1 MKTKFFE
8 QYSLT
13 DEKLKEI
20 WESGLVVF
28 DTNILL
34 NLYRYNKQTCDDI
47 LNYMQTF
54 GDQLWMPFQVGWEYN
69 NNRMEVAYKSQAACD
84 VLSKRLDEDRAA
96 LEGFFKQ
103 NFHHH
108 PYLQHKEFFK
118 RYDRYVKLLRDY
130 LEDLKENDN
139 GYFDNDTILEK
150 LGELYEGRVG
160 DDYSVD
166 ELKGIYAE
174 GKIRYAEKIPPGYK
188 DNTADKRA
196 AGERHL
202 YGDLIVWKQI
212 IRKAADT
219 SKDVIFVSDDLKEDW
234 MLEFRGKKYGPRK
247 ELIKEF
253 HEQTNNHCIL
263 IYNQEHFLN
272 FANEKFNAAL
282 KEETITEVKTVHQ
295 GIIDFYRDQ
304 IAPSILQSTMA
315 MSSLDAYLKSM
326 EAKTHFNL
334 ADTNIFGAL
343 DSYKVFID
351 SLQEQVDKM
360 KAITE
365 PLSQLSARAS
375 QLANIGRRFSLA
387 SVPGWIPDAKTGFY
401 VPQSSKRDNDSSN
414 EIDEIVE

>member
-8 QYSLT
+8 QYNLT
-13 DEKLKEI
+13 DERIKEV

-47 LNYMQTF
+47 LSYMQTF
-54 GDQLWMPFQVGWEYN
+54 GDQLWMPYQVGWEYN
-69 NNRMEVAYKSQAACD
+69 NNRMEVAFKSQAACD
-84 VLSKRLDEDRAA
+84 ILSKRLDEDRTA

-130 LEDLKENDN
+130 LEDLKRNDN
-139 GYFDNDTILEK
+139 KYFDNDTILEK
-150 LGELYEGRVG
+150 LGELYDGRVG
-160 DDYSVD
+160 DDFSTEV
-166 ELKGIYAE
+166 LKAVYAE
-174 GKIRYAEKIPPGYK
+174 GKGRYAGKIPPGYK
-188 DNTADKRA
+188 DDTADKRA

-212 IRKAADT
+212 TKKAADT
-219 SKDVIFVSDDLKEDW
+219 GKDVIFVSDDLKEDW
-234 MLEFRGKKYGPRK
+234 MLEFKGKKYGPRK

-263 IYNQEHFLN
+263 IYSQERFLN
-272 FANEKFNAAL
+272 YANEKFDAAL

-295 GIIDFYRDQ
+295 GVLDFYRDQ
-304 IAPSILQSTMA
+304 IAPSVLQSAMT

-326 EAKTHFNL
+326 EAVKPFSL
-334 ADTNIFGAL
+334 VDSGAFATL
-343 DSYKVFID
+343 DSYKTFAD
-351 SLQEQVDKM
+351 SLQEQAEKM

-365 PLSQLSARAS
+365 PLTQLSARAS
-375 QLANIGRRFSLA
+375 QLADIGRRYSLA
-387 SVPGWIPDAKTGFY
+387 SVPGWVPDAKTGLY
-401 VPQSSKRDNDSSN
+401 VPQDRQDNN
-414 EIDEIVE
+414 PINGIEEIVE